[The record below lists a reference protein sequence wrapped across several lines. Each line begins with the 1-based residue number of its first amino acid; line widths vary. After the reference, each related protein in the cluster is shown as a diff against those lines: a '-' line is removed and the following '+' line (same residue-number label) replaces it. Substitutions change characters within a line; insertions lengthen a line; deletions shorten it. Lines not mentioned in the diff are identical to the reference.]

1 MNTSSELKIARP
13 IQPLAYAYYFWPVVG
28 LVIAGL
34 LDSIY
39 LAVSHHRVYTDIG
52 YKSFCAIS
60 RAINCDTV
68 SQSHYSIFLDLPVP
82 VWGIIG
88 YTLLLL
94 FLLPAVS
101 KKTEKKRHV
110 SGLWL

>member
-1 MNTSSELKIARP
+1 MNTSSELKKVRP

-39 LAVSHHRVYTDIG
+39 LSVSHHRVYTDIG

-68 SQSHYSIFLDLPVP
+68 SQSRYSIFLDL
-82 VWGIIG
+82 I
-88 YTLLLL
+88 
-94 FLLPAVS
+94 
-101 KKTEKKRHV
+101 
-110 SGLWL
+110 